1 MKNNTLL
8 LIGAGVLL
16 LYVLRKSQRIGSLER
31 GVYTRQA
38 IDKRPG
44 CHYGEIANF
53 VKRAV

>member
-8 LIGAGVLL
+8 LIGGAALL
-16 LYVLRKSQRIGSLER
+16 LYLLKQSQKVGALER
-31 GVYTRQA
+31 GIYTRQA